1 MKLIRYK
8 IFLIL
13 IVALGVGF
21 VLPSFGKTVSESIL
35 LSWITFAGLYVIE
48 SVITLFLVDS
58 KRIVLWSK
66 DEDLGVWFQFA
77 ILILVCSTALIGLI
91 FVKQEADLHGAT
103 LGHDMMFIAS
113 ITLAWF
119 VLHLSFVFRYAHL
132 YYGDQNDKYV
142 RHARG
147 FDFPDEVHP
156 DYLDFAY
163 YSFTIGMT
171 FQVSDVTIKT
181 KGLRRLTLIHAL
193 FSFLFNTILVA
204 LTINEVLGT

>member
-1 MKLIRYK
+1 M
-8 IFLIL
+8 
-13 IVALGVGF
+13 GVGF
-21 VLPSFGKTVSESIL
+21 LLPSLGRTVSESVL
-35 LSWITFAGLYVIE
+35 WSWVTFGSLYLIE
-48 SVITLFLVDS
+48 SVITFIRVDS
-58 KRIVLWSK
+58 KRILQWSK

-103 LGHDMMFIAS
+103 LAHEILFIAS
-113 ITLAWF
+113 ISLAWF

-132 YYGDQNDKYV
+132 YYGDENKKYA

-147 FDFPDEVHP
+147 LDFPDDVHP
-156 DYLDFAY
+156 DYIDFAY

-181 KGLRRLTLIHAL
+181 KGLRRLTLVHSL

-204 LTINEVLGT
+204 LTINEVLGF